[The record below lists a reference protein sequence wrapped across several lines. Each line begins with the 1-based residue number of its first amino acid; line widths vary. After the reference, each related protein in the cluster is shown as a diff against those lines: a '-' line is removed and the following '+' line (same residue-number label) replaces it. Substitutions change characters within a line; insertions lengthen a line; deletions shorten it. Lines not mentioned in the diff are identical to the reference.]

1 MFLLIL
7 RTACRPEGWE
17 QQVSVQTLSD
27 RMMEDTAGLVP
38 EGPMWGCS
46 VLAWKQA
53 TGRFS
58 GSSSTEAIFD
68 KVELR
73 CGAWLHCKAE
83 TIWRQGLRAR
93 PLELNNMNRYCWGRK
108 QKKISRNRGSWDK
121 RSLRL
126 CHRRHQKDCSEKVSG
141 TVKDFCRKLAERSPG
156 MAITQSLVTFI
167 SRNLANCWKWKANN
181 SVW

>member
-126 CHRRHQKDCSEKVSG
+126 CHRRHHKRLFRESVRYSEGLLQKISWEVTWYG
-141 TVKDFCRKLAERSPG
+141 NNTVTGDIYKQELGILLEMESK
-156 MAITQSLVTFI
+156 
-167 SRNLANCWKWKANN
+167 
-181 SVW
+181 